1 MIECEVLY
9 EQLDGAQRGYDTGFV
24 IDSDEKA
31 DWALRKISEDQQEF
45 ERIKAIAESQ
55 IMELQ
60 MRIEQ
65 ERAKVESKTSFLKG
79 CLRSYFETVPH
90 KSTKTQESYRL
101 LSGSLVKKSASQKIV
116 RPEDDAILIQYL
128 RDSGQG
134 CMIRVEEKPA
144 WADLKKNL
152 QIIDG
157 NVVDMS
163 TGAIVDIL
171 KVEEVP
177 ESFDVKL

>member
-60 MRIEQ
+60 MRIAQEQ
-65 ERAKVESKTSFLKG
+65 AKVESKTSFLKG

-101 LSGSLVKKSASQKIV
+101 LSGSLVKKVATQKIV
-116 RPEDDAILIQYL
+116 RPDDEDLIKYL
-128 RDSGQG
+128 RDSGQD

-163 TGAIVDIL
+163 TGAIMDIL

-177 ESFDVKL
+177 EAFDIKF